1 MDAANKGKNPATQ
14 QTKRVLPIK
23 ILYSKKKNRVSWKVE
38 TRKPVD
44 DQNENIITI
53 QTQMASCLC

>member
-38 TRKPVD
+38 NR
-44 DQNENIITI
+44 
-53 QTQMASCLC
+53 